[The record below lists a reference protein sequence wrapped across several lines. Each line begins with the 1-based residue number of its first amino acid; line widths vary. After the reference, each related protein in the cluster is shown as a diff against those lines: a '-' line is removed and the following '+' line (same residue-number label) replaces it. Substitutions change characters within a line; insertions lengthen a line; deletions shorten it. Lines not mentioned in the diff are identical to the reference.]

1 MDWFNKHLNWTY
13 VFVLIIGYAIMAA
26 TLPALLADTSVI
38 PLAFVIGMIVAF
50 ILTMAGSAWILRKKG
65 QSLWFL
71 ALAFVFFFALVILAL
86 VLPNNKSGQ
95 AERGKISDSDYYKSR
110 GADVK

>member
-1 MDWFNKHLNWTY
+1 MKWFNKHLNWTY
-13 VFVLIIGYAIMAA
+13 VFVLIIGEAIMAT

-38 PLAFVIGMIVAF
+38 PPAF
-50 ILTMAGSAWILRKKG
+50 IAGILINFLLTMAGSAWILWKKG

-95 AERGKISDSDYYKSR
+95 GEKGKITDSDYYKSR
-110 GADVK
+110 GLDAR

>member
-26 TLPALLADTSVI
+26 TLPALLADTTVI

-50 ILTMAGSAWILRKKG
+50 ILTMAGSAWILWKKG

-71 ALAFVFFFALVILAL
+71 TLAFVFFFALVILAL

-110 GADVK
+110 GANAK